1 MNTKSQEGDA
11 PMTTKSVYSISIS
24 ARAVLNLHS
33 LNNEGSEGNQVQT
46 RMVEV
51 IYYDPDKQIKRDSV
65 NAISGDMLK
74 HIQSEHLHRIA
85 IERNLPM
92 CRPCREFNPNRISAD
107 VDYLQTITGE
117 TNEFAIN
124 EMLLRCA
131 ITDLEGTL
139 ITKDAKDKRSLSRKS
154 IAEFAWMTGV
164 PGAMASS
171 SYFHVKFASEHGD
184 SSAAVDESGTVA
196 GKQTPFHRPT
206 NSGVYAMVCNF
217 ETVRIGYND
226 ISQEYSK
233 SQDDK
238 PIDRTARYKALL
250 ESVLYT
256 FVQMNGA
263 MRSAQMPHLTAF
275 HGVVAISYGVAPAP
289 SVSPLNPMF
298 VEEIEKTKDAINKL
312 PNKEGNAEQNILAV
326 KPFADLAE
334 FAEIMRDLIQN
345 TEPYKLEIR
354 AAA

>member
-1 MNTKSQEGDA
+1 MLN
-11 PMTTKSVYSISIS
+11 KSVYSISIS
-24 ARAVLNLHS
+24 ARVVLNLHS

-51 IYYDPDKQIKRDSV
+51 IYYDPDGEIKRDSV

-92 CRPCREFNPNRISAD
+92 CQPCRQFDPNRIAAD
-107 VDYLQTITGE
+107 EDYLGTIEGQS
-117 TNEFAIN
+117 NQFAID
-124 EMLLRCA
+124 ELLRRCA

-139 ITKDAKDKRSLSRKS
+139 ITKAGREKRSLPRKS
-154 IAEFAWMTGV
+154 VAEFAWMTGV

-184 SSAAVDESGTVA
+184 SSSAVDESGTVA

-206 NSGVYAMVCNF
+206 NSGVYALVCSF
-217 ETVRIGYND
+217 EPSRIGYND
-226 ISQEYSK
+226 ISQEYAKNTDPS
-233 SQDDK
+233 

-250 ESVLYT
+250 ESVIYT

-275 HGVVAISYGVAPAP
+275 HGVIATSYGVAPAP
-289 SVSPLNPMF
+289 SVSPLNPKF
-298 VEEIEKTKDAINKL
+298 VTEIEQTKDAINGLHK
-312 PNKEGNAEQNILAV
+312 KIGNTDQDVIAV
-326 KPFADLAE
+326 RPFADIAQ
-334 FAEIMRDLIQN
+334 FAEILRDLIEN
-345 TEPYKLEIR
+345 TEPYAL
-354 AAA
+354 